1 MLSQPEKKCLLK
13 LSPMKL
19 EIITPESNVFSGEA
33 KSVSLPGLDGVFQVL
48 NNHAPIISALKKG
61 NLIVE
66 LEGPLLEEQ
75 KNDMIVIDSSDKIS
89 VAVNGG
95 VAELNKNKL
104 IVLAE

>member
-1 MLSQPEKKCLLK
+1 
-13 LSPMKL
+13 MKL

-66 LEGPLLEEQ
+66 LEGPLSEEQ